1 MAIIVSTNET
11 VLLNFIIDFI
21 TDNERFKIILLW
33 VMTEWDL
40 KFWFQLYTLVEEMV

>member
-21 TDNERFKIILLW
+21 TVNERFKIILL
-33 VMTEWDL
+33 
-40 KFWFQLYTLVEEMV
+40 

>member
-21 TDNERFKIILLW
+21 TDNERFKIILL
-33 VMTEWDL
+33 
-40 KFWFQLYTLVEEMV
+40 